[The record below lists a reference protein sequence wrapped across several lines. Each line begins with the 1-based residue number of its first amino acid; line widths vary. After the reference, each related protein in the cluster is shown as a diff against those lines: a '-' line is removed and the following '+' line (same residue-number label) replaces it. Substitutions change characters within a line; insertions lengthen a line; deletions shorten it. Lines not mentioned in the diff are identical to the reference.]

1 MKNLTKY
8 IELAKDNPK
17 VSAGLVFAIIVL
29 IWIL

>member
-8 IELAKDNPK
+8 IELAKDIPK
-17 VSAGLVFAIIVL
+17 VTAGGVVGFIVL

>member
-17 VSAGLVFAIIVL
+17 VTAGDVVGIIVL

>member
-17 VSAGLVFAIIVL
+17 VTIGVVVGIIVL
-29 IWIL
+29 IWIF

>member
-17 VSAGLVFAIIVL
+17 VSVGVIVGLIIL
-29 IWIL
+29 IWIF

>member
-17 VSAGLVFAIIVL
+17 VTIGVVVGIIVL

>member
-17 VSAGLVFAIIVL
+17 ITVGVIVGIIVL

>member
-17 VSAGLVFAIIVL
+17 VTTGVVVSIIVL

>member
-8 IELAKDNPK
+8 IELAKDNPI
-17 VSAGLVFAIIVL
+17 VTAGVVVGIIVL

>member
-17 VSAGLVFAIIVL
+17 VTVGVVVGIIVL

>member
-17 VSAGLVFAIIVL
+17 VSAGVIVGLIIL
-29 IWIL
+29 IWIF

>member
-17 VSAGLVFAIIVL
+17 ISVGVVVGIIVL

>member
-17 VSAGLVFAIIVL
+17 VTVGVVVGIIVL
-29 IWIL
+29 IWIF

>member
-17 VSAGLVFAIIVL
+17 ISAGVIVGLIIL

>member
-17 VSAGLVFAIIVL
+17 VTVGVVVGFIVL